1 MLKNLFYIVAF
12 TAFVTLV
19 WIFLGIYHNITAST
33 ISGTTEIQI
42 NPISPVFDTKAL
54 SELESR
60 VNVPSDLS
68 GNIVFPTNSPTI
80 PVAGSGSA
88 QTRPTIQP
96 SPTLTP
102 SQQVSSVPVSG
113 VASTPTPIPS
123 SGPTPTPVL

>member
-1 MLKNLFYIVAF
+1 MLKNLFYIVSF

-42 NPISPVFDTKAL
+42 NPISPTFDTNAI

-60 VNVPSDLS
+60 TNVPSDLS
-68 GNIVFPTNSPTI
+68 GNIIFPTNTPTE

-88 QTRPTIQP
+88 QVKPTIQP
-96 SPTLTP
+96 SPTTAP
-102 SQQVSSVPVSG
+102 NQQVSSVPVSG
-113 VASTPTPIPS
+113 VTSTPTPIPS
-123 SGPTPTPVL
+123 GPTPTPAL